1 MKRAKRYNIIIYTS
15 LLLAIILLALGG
27 RDYLKDK
34 SNGSTTQEEIVE
46 TEEPVEKEERKEE
59 KVEEPEELKEVD
71 KLSVI
76 KKYLDSVQDQIKK
89 DKKITAKMISSWGD
103 YTIDDIEFQREIT
116 TKYYEYK
123 VNIIIPNLDAKY
135 PGKKNEKLSTKEYI
149 VLTMYFDIADSERV
163 NGFIV
168 KNIDLIEE

>member
-15 LLLAIILLALGG
+15 LILAIILLALGG

-34 SNGSTTQEEIVE
+34 NNGSNVEEVVD
-46 TEEPVEKEERKEE
+46 TSEPVKKEERKEE
-59 KVEEPEELKEVD
+59 KVEEPEELKDID
-71 KLSVI
+71 KHSVI

-103 YTIDDIEFQREIT
+103 YTIEDIEFQREIT

-123 VNIIIPNLDAKY
+123 ANIVIPKLDAKY

-149 VLTMYFDIADSERV
+149 VLTMYFDIADSERA